1 MNTFTTRGKH
11 VFTSEWKSL
20 QVILKLIIRFV
31 IRYLFHILQIEPLF
45 DCAKY
50 YVTRGIYVLF
60 EFYYEKLSRVSVKN
74 MCLTLLLTKIIVK

>member
-1 MNTFTTRGKH
+1 MK
-11 VFTSEWKSL
+11 
-20 QVILKLIIRFV
+20 VIISHFKINYPF
-31 IRYLFHILQIEPLF
+31 RYTIPISQLQIEPF

-50 YVTRGIYVLF
+50 HVTRGICVLF

>member
-31 IRYLFHILQIEPLF
+31 IRYLFHN
-45 DCAKY
+45 Y
-50 YVTRGIYVLF
+50 
-60 EFYYEKLSRVSVKN
+60 KLNLYS
-74 MCLTLLLTKIIVK
+74 IVQNTTSHVAYA